1 MRAGSIPAAST
12 IPDLARLTGSGPI
25 TRAKLDPSGSL
36 AYPQAGVGIKQ
47 FDRKFGPDLVRE
59 LPEKPAVYLFKDES
73 GGLLYAGKASNI
85 RRRLQSYRN
94 AKRRKAQRKMRVLV
108 REASS
113 LEIRLQPS
121 ERAALLLE
129 NELIRTHRPPYNVDG
144 AYTFLYP
151 AIGAGIRAHQTI
163 FCFTTLVDAFSDR
176 ELRWYGSFRSR
187 LRTLDAFEALV
198 DTLGL
203 VGHREPR
210 TRFAD
215 WPRIRGSRVV
225 GFRRIEGHLPAVE
238 RLLSGESSDVLRAL
252 AVRLVEKPDAR
263 REAALI
269 GDRLRLLESFFHSDA
284 QPLRAALRSAGRRG
298 HFVPQEERDAL
309 FIAHRHGGAAE

>member
-1 MRAGSIPAAST
+1 
-12 IPDLARLTGSGPI
+12 
-25 TRAKLDPSGSL
+25 
-36 AYPQAGVGIKQ
+36 VGLKQ

-73 GGLLYAGKASNI
+73 GGLLYAGKARNI

-94 AKRRKAQRKMRVLV
+94 AKRRKAHRKMRTLV

-121 ERAALLLE
+121 ERDALLLE
-129 NELIRTHRPPYNVDG
+129 NELIRTHRPPCNVDG
-144 AYTFLYP
+144 AYSFLYP
-151 AIGAGIRAHQTI
+151 AIGAGTCAHQTI
-163 FCFTTLVDAFSDR
+163 FCFTTQVDAFADR

-187 LRTLDAFEALV
+187 TRTLDAFEALV
-198 DTLGL
+198 DVLER

-210 TRFAD
+210 TRLAA

-225 GFRRIEGHLPAVE
+225 GFRRIEAQLPAVE
-238 RLLSGESSDVLRAL
+238 RLLSGESSDVLRNFAL
-252 AVRLVEKPDAR
+252 RLVEKPDAR
-263 REAALI
+263 REAVLV
-269 GDRLRLLESFFHSDA
+269 GDRLRLLESFFCSDA

-298 HFVPQEERDAL
+298 HFVPQEERDGL
-309 FIAHRHGGAAE
+309 FILRRV